1 MLTTAENDFLCNT
14 DVGTPMGTLM
24 RRFWIPALL
33 SEELPT
39 PDSEPVRVTLL
50 GEKLIAFRDSNGDVG
65 LIDNYCPHRRASMF
79 FGRNEECG
87 LRCVYHGWKFDV
99 HGDCV
104 DMPSEPAES
113 NFKDKVKITAY
124 PCVEKGDIVWA
135 FMGPKEKMGE
145 LPQME
150 WMDVPPENRRIAKLV
165 YECNYIQSIE
175 GEIDTTHA
183 ALLHSRLDSEEKA
196 ATATTLGGKYSYR
209 DKAARFFVSDQDHG
223 ILIGARRDAE
233 EDSYY
238 WRISRWLY
246 PFYSMIPREPHGNTR
261 LGIWYPMDN
270 ENTWVILVLWHK
282 DRRPTDQEARE
293 IIACRDLIPGTWYP
307 RQNQANDYMID
318 REVQRTE
325 TYSGIPN
332 DSGRAQDSAM
342 METMGKLIDRTHE
355 HLGTSDTAII
365 AMRKTLTRAARELE
379 EGIEPYA
386 ATHGDVY
393 KVRSGGALLPRDVF
407 FTDDAEV
414 MDDITVS

>member
-1 MLTTAENDFLCNT
+1 MLTPAENDFLCNT
-14 DVGTPMGTLM
+14 DMGTPMGNLI
-24 RRFWIPALL
+24 RRFWIPAVL
-33 SEELPT
+33 SEELPG
-39 PDSEPVRVTLL
+39 PDCDPVRVTLL
-50 GEKLIAFRDSNGDVG
+50 GEKLIAFRDTEGKVG
-65 LIDNYCPHRRASMF
+65 LIDNFCPHRRASMF

-99 HGDCV
+99 NGDCV

-135 FMGPKEKMGE
+135 FMGPQEVMAE

-150 WMDVPPENRRIAKLV
+150 WMDVPAENRRIAKLV

-183 ALLHSRLDSEEKA
+183 ALLHSRLDAEEKA
-196 ATATTLGGKYSYR
+196 ATATTLGGKYQYR
-209 DKAARFFVSDQDHG
+209 DKAARFFVNDTDHG
-223 ILIGARRDAE
+223 LLIGARREAE

-246 PFYSMIPREPHGNTR
+246 PFYSMIPREPHGTTR
-261 LGIWYPMDN
+261 CGIWYPMDN

-282 DRRPTDQEARE
+282 DRPPTDDESRE

-307 RQNQANDYMID
+307 KQNLANDYMID
-318 REVQRTE
+318 REVQRHE
-325 TYSGIPN
+325 TYSGIPTS
-332 DSGRAQDSAM
+332 SGRAQDSAM
-342 METMGKLIDRTHE
+342 METMGVLIDRTHE

-365 AMRKTLTRAARELE
+365 AMRKTLAKAARDLE
-379 EGIEPYA
+379 EGVEPYA

-407 FTDDAEV
+407 FSDDKEV
-414 MDDITVS
+414 WDDITVS